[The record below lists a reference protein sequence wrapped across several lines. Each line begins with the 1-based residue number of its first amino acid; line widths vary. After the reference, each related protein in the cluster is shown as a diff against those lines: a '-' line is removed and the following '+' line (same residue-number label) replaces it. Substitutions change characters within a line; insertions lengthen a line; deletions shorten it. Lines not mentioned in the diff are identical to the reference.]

1 MPLPKAPRRKGD
13 RLDDAVELSAG
24 QLAVV
29 KKKAVEAARKAEEA
43 ALAARTPMKKEKPQA
58 SSPVCGRAAR
68 IEETPCVPPAPTC
81 ARAAEDFKRPS
92 AERSA
97 SKRGRALTD
106 PSKKKLF
113 VLDTNVL
120 MHDPTSIFRFAEHDV
135 FIPMTT
141 LEELDR
147 NKKGLSDVA
156 RNVRSVSR
164 TLDSLIELSPEGVE
178 GGIPL
183 NLLGSSEALGRLYF
197 ETHSCADKIFEEDKG
212 DNLILESTAGLAKIF
227 PDHAA
232 VLVTKDINMRI
243 KASALGIPVEDY
255 FNDKVL
261 EDSDLLY
268 TGFVELPADFWEKAK
283 DFSIRTEREN
293 TYYTFE
299 LENASEFIVNMC
311 ASIKDDDSFFG
322 IVTRVEDR
330 HVTFRILRSY
340 LEGASSVM
348 GIHAKNKEQNFAL
361 NLLLDPEI
369 DFVSILG
376 PAGTGKTLLTLAAA
390 LSQIVES
397 GRYAEA
403 VVTRTTV
410 TLGEDIGFLPGTEEE
425 KMEPWMGAFSDNLEV
440 IAAHSGLPA
449 REKAKLSDKISI
461 KSLNFMRGRTFIR
474 KFLILDEAQN
484 LSPKQIK
491 ALITRAGPGTKVV
504 CLGNLSQID
513 TPYLTEGSSGLAY
526 VVDRFA
532 GWRHA
537 ASITLTQ
544 GERSRLAVF
553 ANDVL

>member
-1 MPLPKAPRRKGD
+1 MPLPKAPSKKGD
-13 RLDDAVELSAG
+13 RLVEAAELSAK

-29 KKKAVEAARKAEEA
+29 KKKAVEAAKRAEELEA
-43 ALAARTPMKKEKPQA
+43 AVQIKADPADESAQDESSIETKVQIEDAAQAVEHESSRGLARLQSTH
-58 SSPVCGRAAR
+58 
-68 IEETPCVPPAPTC
+68 C
-81 ARAAEDFKRPS
+81 AY
-92 AERSA
+92 
-97 SKRGRALTD
+97 KRGRALTD
-106 PSKKKLF
+106 PDKKKLF

-164 TLDSLIELSPEGVE
+164 MLDSLIELSADGVKS
-178 GGIPL
+178 GIPL
-183 NLLGSSEALGRLYF
+183 DLLGCKEASGRLFF
-197 ETHSCADKIFEEDKG
+197 ETRTCSDKIFEDDKG
-212 DNLILESTAGLAKIF
+212 DNLILESTAGLAKQF
-227 PDHAA
+227 PEHAA

-283 DFSIRTEREN
+283 DFSVHNEREN
-293 TYYTFE
+293 TFYTFE
-299 LENASEFIVNMC
+299 LDNASDFIVNMC
-311 ASIKDDDSFFG
+311 ASIKNDDSFFG
-322 IVTRVEDR
+322 IVTKVEKR

-369 DFVSILG
+369 DIVSILG

-390 LSQIVES
+390 LSQVAEA
-397 GRYAEA
+397 GRYSEA

-440 IAAHSGLPA
+440 IAARAGIPA

-504 CLGNLSQID
+504 CLGNLNQID

-526 VVDRFA
+526 VVDRFT

-537 ASITLTQ
+537 ATITLTQ

-553 ANDVL
+553 ANEVL